1 MEGKGTPITEEYVNT
16 LLIAG
21 ALGFIGGIIWP
32 FGLVM
37 LIGVNATITDRI
49 IGASILTFTGFL
61 FYLAYRVG
69 KKYEEQ
75 KRRKQ
80 GGDIGCFY
88 G

>member
-37 LIGVNATITDRI
+37 LIGVNVSIVERI
-49 IGASILTFTGFL
+49 AGAFLLSLTGFL
-61 FYLAYRVG
+61 FYLGYRVW
-69 KKYEEQ
+69 KRYEEEKKQ
-75 KRRKQ
+75 KTRR
-80 GGDIGCFY
+80 
-88 G
+88 